1 MSICETPDFMFP
13 MMADVYYPITET
25 TAYGNVTKTWI
36 LDKTIVCSFNEAGV
50 SYKEDIKP
58 DPDIKTDMLLLGRV
72 KKDIRISSLDAKNA
86 TTNVVITNI
95 RDRFENPIYL
105 ETSGPRNGKSTLFE
119 IASQAP
125 FVNPFGTVEY
135 HKVVLRRS
143 ENQGV
148 DV

>member
-25 TAYGNVTKTWI
+25 TAYGNVAKSWV

-58 DPDIKTDMLLLGRV
+58 DPDIKTDFILLGRV
-72 KKDIRISSLDAKNA
+72 KKDIRISSVDAKNA
-86 TTNVVITNI
+86 ATNVIITNI
-95 RDRFENPIYL
+95 RDKFGNPIYL

-119 IASQAP
+119 IGSQAP
-125 FVNPFGTVEY
+125 FVNPFGVVEY
-135 HKVVLRRS
+135 YKVVLRRS
-143 ENQGV
+143 ENQGA

>member
-13 MMADVYYPITET
+13 MMADIYYPITET
-25 TAYGNVTKTWI
+25 TAYGNVTKTWV
-36 LDKTIVCSFNEAGV
+36 LDKTIVCSFNDAGV

-58 DPDIKTDMLLLGRV
+58 DPDIKTEMILLGRV

-86 TTNVVITNI
+86 ATNVVITNI
-95 RDRFENPIYL
+95 RDRFDNPIYI
-105 ETSGPRNGKSTLFE
+105 ETSGPRSGKSTLFE
-119 IASQAP
+119 IATQAP

>member
-1 MSICETPDFMFP
+1 MFP

-25 TAYGNVTKTWI
+25 TAYGNVAKIWV

-58 DPDIKTDMLLLGRV
+58 DPDIKTDFILLGRV
-72 KKDIRISSLDAKNA
+72 KKDIRISSVDAKNA
-86 TTNVVITNI
+86 ATNVIITNI
-95 RDRFENPIYL
+95 RDKFGNPIYL

-119 IASQAP
+119 IGSQAP
-125 FVNPFGTVEY
+125 FVNPFGLVEY
-135 HKVVLRRS
+135 YKVVLRRS
-143 ENQGV
+143 ENQGA

>member
-1 MSICETPDFMFP
+1 VSICETPDFMFP

-25 TAYGNVTKTWI
+25 TAYGNVAKSWV

-58 DPDIKTDMLLLGRV
+58 DPDIKTDFILLGRV
-72 KKDIRISSLDAKNA
+72 KKDIRISSVDAKNA
-86 TTNVVITNI
+86 ATNVIITNI
-95 RDRFENPIYL
+95 RDKFGNPIYL

-119 IASQAP
+119 IGSQAP
-125 FVNPFGTVEY
+125 FVNPFGVVEY
-135 HKVVLRRS
+135 YKVVLRRS
-143 ENQGV
+143 ENQGA

>member
-13 MMADVYYPITET
+13 MMADIYYPITET
-25 TAYGNVTKTWI
+25 TAYGNVTKTWV

-58 DPDIKTDMLLLGRV
+58 DPDIKTEMILLGRV

-86 TTNVVITNI
+86 ATNVVITNI
-95 RDRFENPIYL
+95 RDRFDNPIYI

-119 IASQAP
+119 IATQAP

>member
-13 MMADVYYPITET
+13 MMADIYYPITET
-25 TAYGNVTKTWI
+25 GAYGNIIKSWV
-36 LDKTIVCSFNEAGV
+36 LDKTIVCSFNDAGV

-58 DPDIKTDMLLLGRV
+58 DPDIKVDMILLGRV

-86 TTNVVITNI
+86 ATNVLITNI
-95 RDRFENPIYL
+95 RDKFENPIYL

-119 IASQAP
+119 IATQAP
-125 FVNPFGTVEY
+125 FINPFGTVEY

>member
-1 MSICETPDFMFP
+1 MSICESPDFMFP
-13 MMADVYYPITET
+13 MMADIYYPIAET

-58 DPDIKTDMLLLGRV
+58 DANIKTDTILLGRV
-72 KKDIRISSLDAKNA
+72 KKDIRISSVDAKNA
-86 TTNVVITNI
+86 ATNVVITNI
-95 RDRFENPIYL
+95 RDQFGNPVYL

-119 IASQAP
+119 IATQAP
-125 FVNPFGTVEY
+125 FVNPFGSVEY
-135 HKVVLRRS
+135 YKVVLRRS
-143 ENQGV
+143 ENQGA

>member
-1 MSICETPDFMFP
+1 
-13 MMADVYYPITET
+13 V
-25 TAYGNVTKTWI
+25 
-36 LDKTIVCSFNEAGV
+36 
-50 SYKEDIKP
+50 
-58 DPDIKTDMLLLGRV
+58 
-72 KKDIRISSLDAKNA
+72 
-86 TTNVVITNI
+86 TNI

-119 IASQAP
+119 IATQAP

-143 ENQGV
+143 ENQGA

>member
-25 TAYGNVTKTWI
+25 TAYGNVTKTWV

-58 DPDIKTDMLLLGRV
+58 DPDIKTDFILLGRV
-72 KKDIRISSLDAKNA
+72 KKDIRISSVDAKNA
-86 TTNVVITNI
+86 ATNVVITNI
-95 RDRFENPIYL
+95 RDKFDNLIYL

-119 IASQAP
+119 IATQAP
-125 FVNPFGTVEY
+125 FINPFGTVEY

>member
-1 MSICETPDFMFP
+1 MFP
-13 MMADVYYPITET
+13 MMADIYYPIAET

-58 DPDIKTDMLLLGRV
+58 DANIKTDTILLGRV
-72 KKDIRISSLDAKNA
+72 KKDIRISSVDAKNA
-86 TTNVVITNI
+86 ATNVVITNI
-95 RDRFENPIYL
+95 RDQFGNPVYL

-119 IASQAP
+119 IATQAP
-125 FVNPFGTVEY
+125 FVNPFGSVEY
-135 HKVVLRRS
+135 YKVVLRRS
-143 ENQGV
+143 ENQGA

>member
-25 TAYGNVTKTWI
+25 TAYGNVTKNWV
-36 LDKTIVCSFNEAGV
+36 LDKTIVCSFNEAGI

-58 DPDIKTDMLLLGRV
+58 DPNIKTEMLLLGRT
-72 KKDIRISSLDAKNA
+72 KRDLRISSTDTNNA
-86 TTNVVITNI
+86 ATNVVITNI
-95 RDRFENPIYL
+95 RDRFGNPIYL

-119 IASQAP
+119 IATEAP

-135 HKVVLRRS
+135 YKVVLRRS
-143 ENQGV
+143 ENQGA

>member
-1 MSICETPDFMFP
+1 VSICETPDFMFP

-58 DPDIKTDMLLLGRV
+58 DPDIKTEMLLLGRV
-72 KKDIRISSLDAKNA
+72 KKDIRISSVDAKNA
-86 TTNVVITNI
+86 ATNVVITNI
-95 RDRFENPIYL
+95 RDQFGNPIYI

-119 IASQAP
+119 IGTQAP

-135 HKVVLRRS
+135 YKVVLRRS

>member
-13 MMADVYYPITET
+13 MMADVYYPIAET

-58 DPDIKTDMLLLGRV
+58 DPNIKTDTLLLGRV
-72 KKDIRISSLDAKNA
+72 KKDIRISSVNAKNA
-86 TTNVVITNI
+86 ATNVVITNI
-95 RDRFENPIYL
+95 RDKFNNLIYL

-119 IASQAP
+119 IATQAP

-143 ENQGV
+143 ENQGA

>member
-1 MSICETPDFMFP
+1 MFP

-25 TAYGNVTKTWI
+25 TAYGNVAKSWV

-58 DPDIKTDMLLLGRV
+58 DPDIKTDFILLGRV
-72 KKDIRISSLDAKNA
+72 KKDIRISSVDAKNA
-86 TTNVVITNI
+86 ATNVIITNI
-95 RDRFENPIYL
+95 RDKFGNPIYL

-119 IASQAP
+119 IGSQAP
-125 FVNPFGTVEY
+125 FVNPFGVVEY
-135 HKVVLRRS
+135 YKVVLRRS
-143 ENQGV
+143 ENQGA

>member
-1 MSICETPDFMFP
+1 MFP
-13 MMADVYYPITET
+13 MLADVYYPITET

-58 DPDIKTDMLLLGRV
+58 DPDIKTDFILLGRV
-72 KKDIRISSLDAKNA
+72 KKDIRISSVDAKNA
-86 TTNVVITNI
+86 ATNVVITNI
-95 RDRFENPIYL
+95 RDQLGNPIYI
-105 ETSGPRNGKSTLFE
+105 ETSGPRNGRSTLFE
-119 IASQAP
+119 IGTQAP

-135 HKVVLRRS
+135 YKIVLRRS
-143 ENQGV
+143 ENQGA

>member
-25 TAYGNVTKTWI
+25 TAYGNVTKTWV
-36 LDKTIVCSFNEAGV
+36 LDKTVVCSFNEAGV

-58 DPDIKTDMLLLGRV
+58 DPDIKTDFILLGRV
-72 KKDIRISSLDAKNA
+72 KKDIRISSIDAKNA
-86 TTNVVITNI
+86 ATNIVITNI
-95 RDRFENPIYL
+95 RDKFGNPIYT

-119 IASQAP
+119 IATQAP
-125 FVNPFGTVEY
+125 FVNPFGSVEY
-135 HKVVLRRS
+135 YKVVLRRS
-143 ENQGV
+143 ENQGA

>member
-1 MSICETPDFMFP
+1 MSICESPDFMFP
-13 MMADVYYPITET
+13 MMADIYYPIAET

-58 DPDIKTDMLLLGRV
+58 DANIKTDTILLGRV
-72 KKDIRISSLDAKNA
+72 KKDIRISSVDAKNA
-86 TTNVVITNI
+86 ATNVVVTNI
-95 RDRFENPIYL
+95 RDQFGNPVYL

-119 IASQAP
+119 IATQAP
-125 FVNPFGTVEY
+125 FVNPFGSVEY
-135 HKVVLRRS
+135 YKVVLRRS
-143 ENQGV
+143 ENQGA